1 MSQNLQNFVKFQKF
15 QLENLVDFEKCC
27 KTRIYLQKSAS
38 IQPRMRSSKF
48 GGKFNLLFIRL
59 LNKVVPRAPL
69 TSLEGRIYWDG
80 WKLHFPM
87 CKCNSLAWRGPYPNA
102 DLVFWRRPWVDE
114 GSGFPQDLDRRYE
127 VLPKMRP
134 TLCFILIFV
143 VAILAKHLKNRKI
156 SNRWQFVLTKK

>member
-1 MSQNLQNFVKFQKF
+1 MHTCNSTKRRINV
-15 QLENLVDFEKCC
+15 NLVDLVKSFP
-27 KTRIYLQKSAS
+27 TSIYLQKSGS

-102 DLVFWRRPWVDE
+102 DLVIWRRPWVDE

-143 VAILAKHLKNRKI
+143 VAILSKHLKNRKI
-156 SNRWQFVLTKK
+156 SNRWQFVLPKN